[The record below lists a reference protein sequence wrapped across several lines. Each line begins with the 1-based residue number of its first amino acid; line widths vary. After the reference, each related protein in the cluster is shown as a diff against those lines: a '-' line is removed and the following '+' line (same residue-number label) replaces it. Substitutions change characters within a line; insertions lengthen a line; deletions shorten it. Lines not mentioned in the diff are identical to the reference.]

1 MERQRHMTDQMFL
14 VILFAVFAVCA
25 FSLSMIGA
33 NIYSHTASV
42 MNEDYEERIDISYV
56 TEKIRQWDE
65 KDSIEIGSF
74 HGRTALIHTEKIN
87 GKKYNTYLY
96 QEKGALRELMAR
108 EGLDTTTMQGEK
120 IVEAKDFSVIE
131 TKQLY
136 HIKIQGSD
144 GKIISELCI
153 QTQQELGGSMRQ
165 KSNGTHHDPDGI
177 NDGLF
182 FFANLW
188 INPCFRYL

>member
-74 HGRTALIHTEKIN
+74 ERIN
-87 GKKYNTYLY
+87 GKRRSGYNNDA
-96 QEKGALRELMAR
+96 GREDRGSKRFFCNRNKTA
-108 EGLDTTTMQGEK
+108 
-120 IVEAKDFSVIE
+120 VSYKDS
-131 TKQLY
+131 
-136 HIKIQGSD
+136 
-144 GKIISELCI
+144 GK
-153 QTQQELGGSMRQ
+153 
-165 KSNGTHHDPDGI
+165 
-177 NDGLF
+177 
-182 FFANLW
+182 
-188 INPCFRYL
+188 

>member
-74 HGRTALIHTEKIN
+74 HGRTALIHTERIN

-96 QEKGALRELMAR
+96 QEKGALRELMVR

-120 IVEAKDFSVIE
+120 IMRNIVLLKQDVFDFIILSSHFVNKNFFQCKRKDIDQHWVCCF
-131 TKQLY
+131 Q
-136 HIKIQGSD
+136 D
-144 GKIISELCI
+144 GFGALRITL
-153 QTQQELGGSMRQ
+153 
-165 KSNGTHHDPDGI
+165 
-177 NDGLF
+177 NDQRICTAGV
-182 FFANLW
+182 
-188 INPCFRYL
+188 

>member
-87 GKKYNTYLY
+87 GKKYNL
-96 QEKGALRELMAR
+96 
-108 EGLDTTTMQGEK
+108 
-120 IVEAKDFSVIE
+120 IS
-131 TKQLY
+131 
-136 HIKIQGSD
+136 IK
-144 GKIISELCI
+144 
-153 QTQQELGGSMRQ
+153 R
-165 KSNGTHHDPDGI
+165 
-177 NDGLF
+177 
-182 FFANLW
+182 
-188 INPCFRYL
+188 RVR

>member
-56 TEKIRQWDE
+56 TEKI
-65 KDSIEIGSF
+65 
-74 HGRTALIHTEKIN
+74 N

-96 QEKGALRELMAR
+96 QEKGALRELMVR

-120 IVEAKDFSVIE
+120 IVAAKDFSVIE

-144 GKIISELCI
+144 GKIYHNCVYRHS
-153 QTQQELGGSMRQ
+153 R
-165 KSNGTHHDPDGI
+165 N
-177 NDGLF
+177 
-182 FFANLW
+182 
-188 INPCFRYL
+188 

>member
-1 MERQRHMTDQMFL
+1 MTDQMFL

-74 HGRTALIHTEKIN
+74 HGRTALKDQWEKIQYISLSGEGCVERIN
-87 GKKYNTYLY
+87 GKRRSGYNNDA
-96 QEKGALRELMAR
+96 GREDRGSKRFFCSRNKTA
-108 EGLDTTTMQGEK
+108 
-120 IVEAKDFSVIE
+120 VSYKDS
-131 TKQLY
+131 
-136 HIKIQGSD
+136 
-144 GKIISELCI
+144 GK
-153 QTQQELGGSMRQ
+153 
-165 KSNGTHHDPDGI
+165 
-177 NDGLF
+177 
-182 FFANLW
+182 
-188 INPCFRYL
+188 

>member
-1 MERQRHMTDQMFL
+1 MTDQMFL

-87 GKKYNTYLY
+87 GKKIQYLS
-96 QEKGALRELMAR
+96 LSR
-108 EGLDTTTMQGEK
+108 EGC
-120 IVEAKDFSVIE
+120 VERINGKRRSGYNNDAGREDRGSKRFFCNRNKTAVSYKDS
-131 TKQLY
+131 
-136 HIKIQGSD
+136 
-144 GKIISELCI
+144 GK
-153 QTQQELGGSMRQ
+153 
-165 KSNGTHHDPDGI
+165 
-177 NDGLF
+177 
-182 FFANLW
+182 
-188 INPCFRYL
+188 

>member
-74 HGRTALIHTEKIN
+74 HGRTALIHTE
-87 GKKYNTYLY
+87 
-96 QEKGALRELMAR
+96 LMVR

-120 IVEAKDFSVIE
+120 IVAAKDFSVIE

-144 GKIISELCI
+144 GKIYQNCVYRHS
-153 QTQQELGGSMRQ
+153 R
-165 KSNGTHHDPDGI
+165 N
-177 NDGLF
+177 
-182 FFANLW
+182 
-188 INPCFRYL
+188 

>member
-1 MERQRHMTDQMFL
+1 MEIQRHMTDQMFL

-33 NIYSHTASV
+33 NVYSHTASV

-74 HGRTALIHTEKIN
+74 HGHT
-87 GKKYNTYLY
+87 KKYNIYLY
-96 QEKGALRELMAR
+96 QEKGALRELMVR

-120 IVEAKDFSVIE
+120 IVAAKDFSVIE

-136 HIKIQGSD
+136 HIKVQGSD
-144 GKIISELCI
+144 GKIYQNCVYRHS
-153 QTQQELGGSMRQ
+153 R
-165 KSNGTHHDPDGI
+165 N
-177 NDGLF
+177 
-182 FFANLW
+182 
-188 INPCFRYL
+188 

>member
-1 MERQRHMTDQMFL
+1 MTDQMFL

-96 QEKGALRELMAR
+96 QEKGALRELMVR
-108 EGLDTTTMQGEK
+108 EGLIQQRCRREDCGSKRFFCNRNKTA
-120 IVEAKDFSVIE
+120 VSYKDS
-131 TKQLY
+131 
-136 HIKIQGSD
+136 
-144 GKIISELCI
+144 GK
-153 QTQQELGGSMRQ
+153 
-165 KSNGTHHDPDGI
+165 
-177 NDGLF
+177 
-182 FFANLW
+182 
-188 INPCFRYL
+188 

>member
-74 HGRTALIHTEKIN
+74 HGRTTLIHTERYNREKIQYLSLSREGCVERIN
-87 GKKYNTYLY
+87 GKRRSGYNNDA
-96 QEKGALRELMAR
+96 GREDRGSKRFFCNRNKTA
-108 EGLDTTTMQGEK
+108 
-120 IVEAKDFSVIE
+120 VSYKDS
-131 TKQLY
+131 
-136 HIKIQGSD
+136 
-144 GKIISELCI
+144 GK
-153 QTQQELGGSMRQ
+153 
-165 KSNGTHHDPDGI
+165 
-177 NDGLF
+177 
-182 FFANLW
+182 
-188 INPCFRYL
+188 

>member
-74 HGRTALIHTEKIN
+74 HGRTALIHTERIN
-87 GKKYNTYLY
+87 GKK
-96 QEKGALRELMAR
+96 
-108 EGLDTTTMQGEK
+108 
-120 IVEAKDFSVIE
+120 
-131 TKQLY
+131 
-136 HIKIQGSD
+136 
-144 GKIISELCI
+144 
-153 QTQQELGGSMRQ
+153 
-165 KSNGTHHDPDGI
+165 
-177 NDGLF
+177 
-182 FFANLW
+182 
-188 INPCFRYL
+188 

>member
-1 MERQRHMTDQMFL
+1 MRFLERQRHMTDQMFL

-96 QEKGALRELMAR
+96 QEKGALRELMVKRRSGYNNDAGR
-108 EGLDTTTMQGEK
+108 
-120 IVEAKDFSVIE
+120 KDR
-131 TKQLY
+131 
-136 HIKIQGSD
+136 GSKRFFCNRNKTAVSYKD
-144 GKIISELCI
+144 SGK
-153 QTQQELGGSMRQ
+153 
-165 KSNGTHHDPDGI
+165 
-177 NDGLF
+177 
-182 FFANLW
+182 
-188 INPCFRYL
+188 

>member
-96 QEKGALRELMAR
+96 QEKGALRELMVR

-120 IVEAKDFSVIE
+120 IVAAKDFSVREVMARYIRTVYTDTAGIRRKYE
-131 TKQLY
+131 TKKQWN
-136 HIKIQGSD
+136 
-144 GKIISELCI
+144 
-153 QTQQELGGSMRQ
+153 TP
-165 KSNGTHHDPDGI
+165 DPDGI
-177 NDGLF
+177 NDGIILF
-182 FFANLW
+182 CNLW
-188 INPCFRYL
+188 INPASGICKSS

>member
-1 MERQRHMTDQMFL
+1 MRGEVFGETKTYDRSDVSCDLICSVCSLCIFL
-14 VILFAVFAVCA
+14 KYDR
-25 FSLSMIGA
+25 GEY
-33 NIYSHTASV
+33 IYSHTASV

-74 HGRTALIHTEKIN
+74 HGRTALIHTERIN

-96 QEKGALRELMAR
+96 QEKGALRELMVR

-120 IVEAKDFSVIE
+120 IVAAKDFSVIE

-136 HIKIQGSD
+136 HIKIQGND
-144 GKIISELCI
+144 GKIYQNCVYRHS
-153 QTQQELGGSMRQ
+153 R
-165 KSNGTHHDPDGI
+165 N
-177 NDGLF
+177 
-182 FFANLW
+182 
-188 INPCFRYL
+188 

>member
-87 GKKYNTYLY
+87 GKK
-96 QEKGALRELMAR
+96 LMVR

-120 IVEAKDFSVIE
+120 IVAAKDFSVIE

-144 GKIISELCI
+144 GKIYQNCVYRHS
-153 QTQQELGGSMRQ
+153 R
-165 KSNGTHHDPDGI
+165 N
-177 NDGLF
+177 
-182 FFANLW
+182 
-188 INPCFRYL
+188 

>member
-56 TEKIRQWDE
+56 TEKI
-65 KDSIEIGSF
+65 
-74 HGRTALIHTEKIN
+74 N

-96 QEKGALRELMAR
+96 QEKGALRELMVR

-120 IVEAKDFSVIE
+120 IVAAKDFSVIE

-144 GKIISELCI
+144 GKIYQNCVY
-153 QTQQELGGSMRQ
+153 RQ
-165 KSNGTHHDPDGI
+165 SRN
-177 NDGLF
+177 
-182 FFANLW
+182 
-188 INPCFRYL
+188 

>member
-1 MERQRHMTDQMFL
+1 MDWSMTKTYDRSDVSCDLICSVCSLCVFL
-14 VILFAVFAVCA
+14 EYDRDDY
-25 FSLSMIGA
+25 
-33 NIYSHTASV
+33 IYSHTASV

-74 HGRTALIHTEKIN
+74 HGRTALIHKEKIN

-96 QEKGALRELMAR
+96 QEKGALRELMVR

-120 IVEAKDFSVIE
+120 IVAVKDFSVIE

-136 HIKIQGSD
+136 HIEIQGSD
-144 GKIISELCI
+144 GKIYQNCVYRHS
-153 QTQQELGGSMRQ
+153 R
-165 KSNGTHHDPDGI
+165 N
-177 NDGLF
+177 
-182 FFANLW
+182 
-188 INPCFRYL
+188 

>member
-96 QEKGALRELMAR
+96 QEKGALRELMVR

-120 IVEAKDFSVIE
+120 IVAAKDFSVVE
-131 TKQLY
+131 TKTAVSY
-136 HIKIQGSD
+136 KD
-144 GKIISELCI
+144 
-153 QTQQELGGSMRQ
+153 
-165 KSNGTHHDPDGI
+165 
-177 NDGLF
+177 
-182 FFANLW
+182 LW
-188 INPCFRYL
+188 INPASGICKSS

>member
-56 TEKIRQWDE
+56 IEKIRQWDE

-96 QEKGALRELMAR
+96 QEKGALRELMVR

-120 IVEAKDFSVIE
+120 IVAAKDFSVVE

-144 GKIISELCI
+144 GKIYQNCVYRHS
-153 QTQQELGGSMRQ
+153 R
-165 KSNGTHHDPDGI
+165 N
-177 NDGLF
+177 
-182 FFANLW
+182 
-188 INPCFRYL
+188 

>member
-87 GKKYNTYLY
+87 
-96 QEKGALRELMAR
+96 R
-108 EGLDTTTMQGEK
+108 EK
-120 IVEAKDFSVIE
+120 IQYISLSGEGCVERINGKRRSGYNNDAGREDRGSKRFFCNRNKTAVSYKDS
-131 TKQLY
+131 
-136 HIKIQGSD
+136 
-144 GKIISELCI
+144 GK
-153 QTQQELGGSMRQ
+153 
-165 KSNGTHHDPDGI
+165 
-177 NDGLF
+177 
-182 FFANLW
+182 
-188 INPCFRYL
+188 

>member
-1 MERQRHMTDQMFL
+1 MTDQMFL

-74 HGRTALIHTEKIN
+74 HGSYSPDPYGKDQWEKIQYISLSREGCIERIN
-87 GKKYNTYLY
+87 GKRRSGYNNDA
-96 QEKGALRELMAR
+96 G
-108 EGLDTTTMQGEK
+108 GEDRGS
-120 IVEAKDFSVIE
+120 KDF
-131 TKQLY
+131 L
-136 HIKIQGSD
+136 
-144 GKIISELCI
+144 
-153 QTQQELGGSMRQ
+153 
-165 KSNGTHHDPDGI
+165 
-177 NDGLF
+177 
-182 FFANLW
+182 
-188 INPCFRYL
+188 

>member
-56 TEKIRQWDE
+56 
-65 KDSIEIGSF
+65 SF

-96 QEKGALRELMAR
+96 QEKGALRELMVR

-120 IVEAKDFSVIE
+120 IVAAKDFSVIE

-144 GKIISELCI
+144 GKIYQNCVYRHS
-153 QTQQELGGSMRQ
+153 R
-165 KSNGTHHDPDGI
+165 N
-177 NDGLF
+177 
-182 FFANLW
+182 
-188 INPCFRYL
+188 